1 MPESVRAQET
11 PKYIKKN
18 RNTSCPHGADSSL
31 FLYFLSTK
39 PIPLFWYNF
48 DLLTTMIIMS
58 GIKNIYSVFFCS
70 SRIDVGH
77 PFAIFSQIGIFH
89 INPWSFLF
97 LFFFL
102 VASECAGVFLS
113 WPQYTLDQIQ
123 ILCLLLFI
131 LRNQKMICWDMVN
144 TILLHLNISISTNTN
159 VFITMI
165 TIKVLFEVYITYKNV
180 NRYFHLWHSFPL

>member
-58 GIKNIYSVFFCS
+58 GIKSIYSAFFCS

-97 LFFFL
+97 LFFL

-113 WPQYTLDQIQ
+113 LASIYIGSDTNSV
-123 ILCLLLFI
+123 FVAFYFEKSE
-131 LRNQKMICWDMVN
+131 NDM
-144 TILLHLNISISTNTN
+144 LGHG
-159 VFITMI
+159 
-165 TIKVLFEVYITYKNV
+165 
-180 NRYFHLWHSFPL
+180 

>member
-58 GIKNIYSVFFCS
+58 GIKSIYSAFFCS

-97 LFFFL
+97 LFFF
-102 VASECAGVFLS
+102 
-113 WPQYTLDQIQ
+113 W
-123 ILCLLLFI
+123 
-131 LRNQKMICWDMVN
+131 
-144 TILLHLNISISTNTN
+144 LHLSVLESSYLGLNIHWIRYKFC
-159 VFITMI
+159 VCCF
-165 TIKVLFEVYITYKNV
+165 LFWEIRKWYVGTWLTLFCYI
-180 NRYFHLWHSFPL
+180 